1 MHSCLLSPGRTVALV
16 SLFCM
21 AVPTHAQTSYD
32 LREFSVDI
40 GFQIDGDHQVNPTAR
55 FEDRFA
61 NLDPLTGGQYTNR
74 TTPSPIYTLRNNG
87 FSPGS
92 ESSPGDLL
100 QQQFGVGRLR
110 FALADAVP
118 APSVLDAPDTA
129 VLANRITLRDPTEG
143 TFMTSASSFSV
154 DGAFMFVT
162 PDVGSYY
169 GIRISD
175 STAVGGAYNDLID
188 LRVMNNGAGSPIL
201 NLRRLASA
209 GGLDLVSTGL
219 GSASI
224 SSFLMPGKTF
234 SDIVAIAFEMS
245 YVPGVGFA
253 NGVRAGAELID
264 ATGEGIGLYDFFAAS
279 NGTIYPQIFH
289 GEDFTHAVAG
299 ATWTVTSVPE
309 PETWGLMLGGLAALG
324 AVARRRRG

>member
-1 MHSCLLSPGRTVALV
+1 MDTLLSPAARAVAVV
-16 SLFCM
+16 SLVWL
-21 AVPTHAQTSYD
+21 AGSAQAQTSYD

-40 GFQIDGDHQVNPTAR
+40 GFTVANDHQVNPTAR

-61 NLDPLTGGQYTNR
+61 NLDPLTGGQYINK
-74 TTPSPIYTLRNNG
+74 TTPAPIYTLRNNG

-110 FALADAVP
+110 FALADAV
-118 APSVLDAPDTA
+118 ASPSILDAPGQVA
-129 VLANRITLRDPTEG
+129 MANRITLRDPTEG

-154 DGAFMFVT
+154 DSAFMFRT

-175 STAVGGAYNDLID
+175 GTAVGGAFNDLID
-188 LRVMNNGAGSPIL
+188 LRVTNNGAGAPIL
-201 NLRRLASA
+201 NLRRLTSA
-209 GGLDLVSTGL
+209 GGLDLAATGL
-219 GSASI
+219 GSAAI

-234 SDIVAIAFEMS
+234 ADVVAIVFELS
-245 YVPGVGFA
+245 YVPGAA

-279 NGTIYPQIFH
+279 GGAIYPLIFH
-289 GEDFTHAVAG
+289 GEDFTHASAG
-299 ATWTVTSVPE
+299 ATWTATSVPE
-309 PETWGLMLGGLAALG
+309 PETWGLLLGGLAAVG
-324 AVARRRRG
+324 AAARRRRHG

>member
-1 MHSCLLSPGRTVALV
+1 MRPCLLCPGRAVALV
-16 SLFCM
+16 SLLWL
-21 AVPTHAQTSYD
+21 AAPASAQTSYD

-40 GFQIDGDHQVNPTAR
+40 GFTVANDHQVNPTAR

-61 NLDPLTGGQYTNR
+61 NLDPLTGGQYINK

-92 ESSPGDLL
+92 EASPGDLL

-110 FALADAVP
+110 FALGDAV
-118 APSVLDAPDTA
+118 ASPSVLDAPGMTA
-129 VLANRITLRDPTEG
+129 MANRITLRDPTEG
-143 TFMTSASSFSV
+143 TFMTSATTFSV

-169 GIRISD
+169 GIRITD
-175 STAVGGAYNDLID
+175 AAGVGSAYNDLID
-188 LRVMNNGAGSPIL
+188 LRVTNTGAGAPVL

-209 GGLDLVSTGL
+209 GGLDLVATGL
-219 GSASI
+219 GSAAI
-224 SSFLMPGKTF
+224 SSFLMPGKTL
-234 SDIVAIAFEMS
+234 SDVVAINFELS
-245 YVPGVGFA
+245 YVPGQG

-279 NGTIYPQIFH
+279 GGTIYPLIFH
-289 GEDFTHAVAG
+289 GEDFTHAAAG
-299 ATWTVTSVPE
+299 ATWNVTSVPE

-324 AVARRRRG
+324 AAARRRRPG